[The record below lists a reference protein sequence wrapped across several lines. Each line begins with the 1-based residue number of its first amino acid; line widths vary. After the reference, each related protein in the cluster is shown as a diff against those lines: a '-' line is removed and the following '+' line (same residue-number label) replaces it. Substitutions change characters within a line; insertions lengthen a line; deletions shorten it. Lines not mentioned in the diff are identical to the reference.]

1 MPDYKQEQLLV
12 VLTTTFSLLTAWSWN
27 SVLQQYISEYY
38 DNSLSTHV
46 LSAVIVSIITFLLID
61 WLLKH
66 MDIRKKELDAVQNS
80 DLTGYVIKGLKPY
93 ERSI

>member
-12 VLTTTFSLLTAWSWN
+12 VFTTTLSLLTAWSWN

-46 LSAVIVSIITFLLID
+46 LAAVIISITTFLLID

-66 MDIRKKELDAVQNS
+66 MDIREKELNTVSKANNLS
-80 DLTGYVIKGLKPY
+80 NYVVEGLRLNTNK
-93 ERSI
+93 